1 MNTGPGA
8 EAASGP
14 GVPDAAGRNG
24 RGMSYRFDVGILTRN
39 IPRFLEGLL
48 MTLEISAMAVLLAM
62 ALGVVVALLRL
73 SHRRVLSGMAACYI
87 EILRNTP
94 LLTQLYLVFFALPFL
109 GLSLSPLA
117 SGVVALSLH
126 HAAYFAEVYRAGIE
140 SISRRQHEAGKALG
154 FKWWGIM
161 RLIILPQAVVRV
173 LPPGINQLILL
184 VKDSSLIGAIGIV
197 ELTLTGRILIT
208 STAASYEVFF
218 AIGLIYLALVTVLS
232 ALAKLLERRLS
243 YEF

>member
-1 MNTGPGA
+1 
-8 EAASGP
+8 
-14 GVPDAAGRNG
+14 
-24 RGMSYRFDVGILTRN
+24 MSYRFDFGILTRN
-39 IPRFLEGLL
+39 VPRFLEGLL
-48 MTLEISAMAVLLAM
+48 MTLEISAVAVLLAI
-62 ALGVVVALLRL
+62 ALGGVVVLLRL
-73 SHRRVLSGMAACYI
+73 SHHRLLAGMAASYI

-109 GLSLSPLA
+109 GLSLSALA
-117 SGVVALSLH
+117 SGIVALSLH

-154 FKWWGIM
+154 FNRWGIM
-161 RLIILPQAVVRV
+161 RLIILPQALIRV

-184 VKDSSLIGAIGIV
+184 VKDSSLVAAIGIV

-218 AIGLIYLALVTVLS
+218 AIGLIYLGLVTALS
-232 ALAKLLERRLS
+232 ALAKLVEGRLR